1 MKARINYKSKKTIII
16 ISVALVLLI
25 VAITGTVAFVKGNRN
40 ASAAVNVDSSSSSQN
55 GENNNG
61 TNAGLQNNGDQNN
74 GETVNDKENLPN
86 AGNNANPEET
96 ENNLNSANTGNNGDN
111 SSNTNGGTTG
121 ATTGNG
127 STNGTSNRN
136 NGSSTTTTTGGA
148 NVPNQDYTQTTV
160 IPGRENVLVE
170 QNTEIGWSP
179 ISVAAYTAASRLKVH
194 KPDLELQKY
203 AYLDGDSLEELPV
216 NTAVQKGETITYVI
230 KITNKGNED
239 AKNIRTIDEIPEGT
253 ELVSISEG
261 GALNNEGKIAWKND
275 IKAGETVTVS
285 FKAKVTAD
293 SVNLIKNTAKV
304 NGEETPETKTPIITA
319 VKTANVVTTID
330 KEEVLE
336 DRYAKVGET
345 IRYTITVK
353 NTSEVDG
360 TTVITDII
368 PDGTTLVDGT
378 ITENGKFDKE
388 NKTITWNNVVVPANS
403 EVSVNFDVVVN
414 AKTIAGEDVKSVKN
428 TATIGNTPTEEVE
441 TKVANIT
448 TVKTSE
454 GIHADGTPVT
464 EENPLHELD
473 RITYTL
479 TATNN
484 GNGKGTVKISDTVPE
499 GTTLVADSIKI
510 GNDTYT
516 EKELNEG
523 IDVTL
528 EAGEKK
534 SITFIVTINPF
545 KDEKIVVR
553 NADAKQ
559 DEKEVPPTDDE
570 VIKEYVSIDVNKEF
584 VDKEN
589 VDELRPTEIVVALYK
604 NAGDA
609 THIDTRT
616 LNEQNNWKASFTNL
630 DKYDFETQ
638 ELIKYDAKELNVDKN
653 YTASYEKNKEK
664 NNITLKITNTLKYES
679 VLTNIT
685 ANKVWNDNEN
695 KVGARKSV
703 TFELYADGVATG
715 KTQTATADDWTV
727 EFKNVQKYNK
737 DGSEIKYTVI
747 ETTQVEHYNK
757 PAYSDNGLTVTN
769 TIDYTTFKTRVVA
782 TKKWIDPENAKR
794 PEVTINLYQNGSE
807 DVYATYTLKNGE
819 TLHEFTN
826 LQKYD
831 ENGNEYLYTVE
842 EAEVEGYTPEYSN
855 DTLTITNV
863 INQENTVT
871 ISGKKTWIAPAGTTY
886 PTITIKLYKNG
897 IFENKVELTNGTTN
911 YEFNNLPKYK
921 VDENGQYELDEN
933 GNVQL
938 NKYTVEEDAVD
949 GYTSVKAQNGF
960 DFINTINQEKIT
972 INGTKTWIDP
982 QGTTHDP
989 ITINLLRDGKK
1000 INSTTLANGTTSYE
1014 FKDLDRYDLSD
1025 GHEYVYKVEEINVK
1039 GYQTSYAG
1047 EYNEQITN
1055 TINQEKLSIN
1065 GTKTW
1070 IDPQGTTHN
1079 PITINLLRD
1088 GKNVDHVTLAN
1099 GTTTYKFENLDK
1111 FAQDGHIYKYTIVE
1125 EAVEGYTPTYSGE
1138 YNENITNTINQDN
1151 TVSVTGVKIW
1161 VDPQGTTHN
1170 PITINLLR
1178 DGKNVDHVTLA
1189 NGTTNYKFENLD
1201 KYAPDGH
1208 IYKYTVSEDAVD
1220 GYQTTYGE
1228 NTITNTINQEKLSI
1242 NGTKTWIDPQGTEH
1256 KEITV
1261 NLLRDNEKVNFV
1273 TLANGITNYE
1283 FKDLEKYAPDGHIY
1297 KYKVEEE
1304 NVSGYTT
1311 SYTGEYN
1318 ENITNTINQEKVSI
1332 NGEKKWVAPTG
1343 TKFPTITIN
1352 LLRDGEKIDSKE
1364 LVNGTTS
1371 YSFEN
1376 LDRYDLI
1383 NGHEYE
1389 YTVSE
1394 EKVEGYTTSYSDDKK
1409 STITNTIEQKYKTIS
1424 GTKTWIAPAGTIY
1437 PNIEITLYRNGEEYK
1452 TITLESGKTSYEFK
1466 DLETYAPDGSIY
1478 NYSVEETKLS
1488 NYTSEKAENGVDF
1501 INTIKQEQVSVRG
1514 SKTWVIP
1521 AGKIVPTIT
1530 INLLRDGEK
1539 VNSVE
1544 LTNGTTS
1551 YSFENLDRYDLTDG
1565 HEYKYTVSEGT
1576 VEGYKSEQNENNFTN
1591 TIEQDNTVI
1600 VSGNKT
1606 WVTPAGTTHPTV
1618 TINLLKNGEQYK
1630 TTTIANGNTTYEF
1643 TGLPKYK
1650 TDANG
1655 NFVLDVNG
1663 NIELNEYTVE
1673 EAELNG
1679 YTSEKAANGVDFVN
1693 TIDQELISISGEKTW
1708 VDPEGTTLV
1717 HPEITINLIKN
1728 GTKASAIK
1736 LANGNTKY
1744 EFTELPKYKTDENG
1758 KYVLDSNGNVQ
1769 LNRYTIEEENVR
1781 NYTTSY
1787 NGYNITNTFNQDIQ
1801 GTVEITTTTTSQTSV
1816 KTPLDVVFVLDISG
1830 SMNDNDK
1837 DKTMVDSVN
1846 TAISTIMNEN
1856 PESRIGVVAYSSTYN
1871 SSLANANNATTLL
1884 PLGKYTPKTTG
1895 KYLTLQEGVLR
1906 GNNEKYDTITT
1917 NVNEKKNQTL
1927 NVYGGTYTQAGIKE
1941 GAGIL
1946 TSANTKFT
1954 TTVNGKQKEITRTPV
1969 MILLSD
1975 GDPTY
1980 YNENYTT
1987 LSGKKYGNG
1996 SDTTENEAYYTIKTA
2011 NYYKQQITSHYYGT
2025 TGTKSKFYT
2034 IGLNLSG
2041 TLSETILN
2049 PTSENVN
2056 KCNDEGTEGGYF
2068 TWRNVKGKL
2077 YDKIIAD
2084 GSAGKYSY
2092 ADQSYVGSMTTSDLQ
2107 SIFNTIINDNSTST
2121 ETRDITVEESDA
2133 RRVNLEGIDTSKEF
2147 TLTIGSHSYN
2157 FAQAQTAGYV
2167 KGNNTDGYYV
2177 DISNVAKG
2185 TTISISYNK

>member
-1 MKARINYKSKKTIII
+1 MKARINYRSKRTIII
-16 ISVALVLLI
+16 ISIAVVLLI
-25 VAITGTVAFVKGNRN
+25 AAIAGTVAFVKGNKD
-40 ASAAVNVDSSSSSQN
+40 AAAAMPDDNHGTSQN
-55 GENNNG
+55 DG
-61 TNAGLQNNGDQNN
+61 TNAGLPNNGDQNDGSDQNNDGTTLPTDGDNTNPADSNNNDNN
-74 GETVNDKENLPN
+74 GSTTNDGTTGTNGAN
-86 AGNNANPEET
+86 GSTTGTTNGANTGANAGTTTGTTTAGNN
-96 ENNLNSANTGNNGDN
+96 
-111 SSNTNGGTTG
+111 
-121 ATTGNG
+121 
-127 STNGTSNRN
+127 
-136 NGSSTTTTTGGA
+136 GA
-148 NVPNQDYTQTTV
+148 NVPNQDYAQTTTV
-160 IPGRENVLVE
+160 ITENPWE
-170 QNTEIGWSP
+170 KKEIGWSP
-179 ISVAAYTAASRLKVH
+179 ISVAAYTAASKLKVH
-194 KPDLELQKY
+194 KPDLDLQKY

-239 AKNIRTIDEIPEGT
+239 TNGIRTIDSIPEGT
-253 ELVSISEG
+253 ELASISEG
-261 GALNNEGKIAWKND
+261 GALNNDGKIVWKND
-275 IKAGETVTVS
+275 IKAGKTVTVS
-285 FKAKVTAD
+285 FKVIVTAD
-293 SVNLIKNTAKV
+293 SIDLINNIAKV
-304 NGEETPETKTPIITA
+304 NGEETPETKTPVITA
-319 VKTANVVTTID
+319 NKTAQVVTIVD

-336 DRYAKVGET
+336 NRDAKVGET
-345 IRYTITVK
+345 IRYTITAK
-353 NTSEVDG
+353 NTTEVDG
-360 TTVITDII
+360 TTVIKDSI
-368 PDGTTLVDGT
+368 PDGTSFVDGT
-378 ITENGKFDKE
+378 ITEKGNFDKE
-388 NKTITWNNVVVPANS
+388 NGTITWNNVVVPAKG
-403 EVSVNFDVVVN
+403 EVSVSFDVVVN
-414 AKTIAGEDVKSVKN
+414 EKTTAGEVVKSVSN

-484 GNGKGTVKISDTVPE
+484 GNGNGTVKISDTVPE

-510 GNDTYT
+510 ENDTYT

-523 IDVTL
+523 IDVNL

-638 ELIKYDAKELNVDKN
+638 ELIKYDAKELDVDKN
-653 YTASYEKNKEK
+653 YTASYEKNQEK

-769 TIDYTTFKTRVVA
+769 TIDYTTFKTSVVA

-826 LQKYD
+826 LPKYD

-863 INQENTVT
+863 INQENTVK
-871 ISGKKTWIAPAGTTY
+871 ISGTKTWIAPEGKAF

-960 DFINTINQEKIT
+960 DFINTINQEKIS

-1070 IDPQGTTHN
+1070 IDPQ
-1079 PITINLLRD
+1079 
-1088 GKNVDHVTLAN
+1088 
-1099 GTTTYKFENLDK
+1099 E
-1111 FAQDGHIYKYTIVE
+1111 
-1125 EAVEGYTPTYSGE
+1125 
-1138 YNENITNTINQDN
+1138 
-1151 TVSVTGVKIW
+1151 
-1161 VDPQGTTHN
+1161 
-1170 PITINLLR
+1170 
-1178 DGKNVDHVTLA
+1178 
-1189 NGTTNYKFENLD
+1189 
-1201 KYAPDGH
+1201 
-1208 IYKYTVSEDAVD
+1208 
-1220 GYQTTYGE
+1220 
-1228 NTITNTINQEKLSI
+1228 
-1242 NGTKTWIDPQGTEH
+1242 TEH

-1261 NLLRDNEKVNFV
+1261 NLLRDNEKVNSV
-1273 TLANGITNYE
+1273 TLANGTTNYE
-1283 FKDLEKYAPDGHIY
+1283 FKDLDKYATDGHIY
-1297 KYKVEEE
+1297 NYKVEEE

-1311 SYTGEYN
+1311 SYAGEYN

-1352 LLRDGEKIDSKE
+1352 LLRDGEKVDSKE

-1452 TITLESGKTSYEFK
+1452 TIKLESGKTSYEFK
-1466 DLETYAPDGSIY
+1466 DLETYAPDGSVY

-1565 HEYKYTVSEGT
+1565 HEYKYTVSEDT

-1606 WVTPAGTTHPTV
+1606 WVTPVGTTHPTV

-1650 TDANG
+1650 TDANE

-1728 GTKASAIK
+1728 GTKASTIK

-1906 GNNEKYDTITT
+1906 GNNETYDTITT

-1996 SDTTENEAYYTIKTA
+1996 SDTTENEAYYTIRTA

-2034 IGLNLSG
+2034 IGLNMSG

-2185 TTISISYNK
+2185 ITISISYNK

>member
-1 MKARINYKSKKTIII
+1 MKARINYRSKRTIII
-16 ISVALVLLI
+16 ISIAVVLLI
-25 VAITGTVAFVKGNRN
+25 AAIAGTVAFVKGNKD
-40 ASAAVNVDSSSSSQN
+40 AAAAMPEDNPGTSQN
-55 GENNNG
+55 DG
-61 TNAGLQNNGDQNN
+61 TNAGLPNNGDQNDGSDQNNDGTTLPTDGDNTNPADSNNNDNN
-74 GETVNDKENLPN
+74 GSTTNDGTTGTNGAN
-86 AGNNANPEET
+86 GSTTGTTNGANTGANAGTTTGTTTAGNN
-96 ENNLNSANTGNNGDN
+96 
-111 SSNTNGGTTG
+111 
-121 ATTGNG
+121 
-127 STNGTSNRN
+127 
-136 NGSSTTTTTGGA
+136 GA
-148 NVPNQDYTQTTV
+148 NVPNQDYTQTTTV
-160 IPGRENVLVE
+160 ITENPWETKEV
-170 QNTEIGWSP
+170 GWSP
-179 ISVAAYTAASRLKVH
+179 ISVAAYTAASKLKVH
-194 KPDLELQKY
+194 KPDLDLQKY
-203 AYLDGDSLEELPV
+203 AYLDGDSLDELPV

-239 AKNIRTIDEIPEGT
+239 ANGIRTIDSIPEGT
-253 ELVSISEG
+253 ELAPISEG
-261 GALNNEGKIAWKND
+261 GALNNDGKIVWKND

-285 FKAKVTAD
+285 FKVVVTAD
-293 SVNLIKNTAKV
+293 SIDLINNIAKV
-304 NGEETPETKTPIITA
+304 NGEETPETKTPVITA
-319 VKTANVVTTID
+319 NKTAQVVKIVD

-336 DRYAKVGET
+336 NRDAKVGET
-345 IRYTITVK
+345 IRYTITAK
-353 NTSEVDG
+353 NTTEVDG
-360 TTVITDII
+360 TTVIKDSI
-368 PDGTTLVDGT
+368 PDGTSFVDGT
-378 ITENGKFDKE
+378 ITEKGNFDKE
-388 NKTITWNNVVVPANS
+388 NGTITWNNVVVPAKG
-403 EVSVNFDVVVN
+403 EVSVSFDVVVN
-414 AKTIAGEDVKSVKN
+414 EKTTEGEVVKSVSN

-473 RITYTL
+473 KITYTL
-479 TATNN
+479 IATNI

-638 ELIKYDAKELNVDKN
+638 ELIKYDAKELDVDKN
-653 YTASYEKNKEK
+653 YTASYEKNQEK

-769 TIDYTTFKTRVVA
+769 TIDYTTFKTSVLA

-819 TLHEFTN
+819 TSHEFTN
-826 LQKYD
+826 LPKYD

-863 INQENTVT
+863 INQENTVK
-871 ISGKKTWIAPAGTTY
+871 ISGTKTWIAPEGKAF

-938 NKYTVEEDAVD
+938 NVYTVEEADVK
-949 GYTSVKAQNGF
+949 GYTSKKAENGF
-960 DFINTINQEKIT
+960 DFTNTINQEKIT
-972 INGTKTWIDP
+972 
-982 QGTTHDP
+982 
-989 ITINLLRDGKK
+989 
-1000 INSTTLANGTTSYE
+1000 
-1014 FKDLDRYDLSD
+1014 
-1025 GHEYVYKVEEINVK
+1025 
-1039 GYQTSYAG
+1039 
-1047 EYNEQITN
+1047 
-1055 TINQEKLSIN
+1055 
-1065 GTKTW
+1065 
-1070 IDPQGTTHN
+1070 
-1079 PITINLLRD
+1079 
-1088 GKNVDHVTLAN
+1088 
-1099 GTTTYKFENLDK
+1099 
-1111 FAQDGHIYKYTIVE
+1111 
-1125 EAVEGYTPTYSGE
+1125 
-1138 YNENITNTINQDN
+1138 
-1151 TVSVTGVKIW
+1151 
-1161 VDPQGTTHN
+1161 
-1170 PITINLLR
+1170 
-1178 DGKNVDHVTLA
+1178 
-1189 NGTTNYKFENLD
+1189 
-1201 KYAPDGH
+1201 
-1208 IYKYTVSEDAVD
+1208 
-1220 GYQTTYGE
+1220 
-1228 NTITNTINQEKLSI
+1228 I

-1261 NLLRDNEKVNFV
+1261 NLLRDNEKVNSV
-1273 TLANGITNYE
+1273 TLANGTTNYE
-1283 FKDLEKYAPDGHIY
+1283 FKDLDKYATDGHIY
-1297 KYKVEEE
+1297 NYKVEEE

-1311 SYTGEYN
+1311 SYAGEYN

-1352 LLRDGEKIDSKE
+1352 LLRDGEKVDSKE

-1452 TITLESGKTSYEFK
+1452 TIKLESGKTSYEFK
-1466 DLETYAPDGSIY
+1466 DLETYAPDGSVY

-1565 HEYKYTVSEGT
+1565 HEYKYTVSEDT

-1606 WVTPAGTTHPTV
+1606 WVTPVGTTHPTV

-1728 GTKASAIK
+1728 GTKASTIK

-1787 NGYNITNTFNQDIQ
+1787 NGYNITNTFKQDIQ

-1846 TAISTIMNEN
+1846 TAISTIMYEN

-1906 GNNEKYDTITT
+1906 GNNETYDTITT

-1996 SDTTENEAYYTIKTA
+1996 SDTTENEAYYTIRTA

-2034 IGLNLSG
+2034 IGLNMSG

-2056 KCNDEGTEGGYF
+2056 KCNDEGSEGGYF

>member
-1 MKARINYKSKKTIII
+1 M
-16 ISVALVLLI
+16 
-25 VAITGTVAFVKGNRN
+25 
-40 ASAAVNVDSSSSSQN
+40 
-55 GENNNG
+55 
-61 TNAGLQNNGDQNN
+61 
-74 GETVNDKENLPN
+74 PN

-96 ENNLNSANTGNNGDN
+96 ENNLNSANTGNNGDNGDN

-360 TTVITDII
+360 TTVITDSI

-428 TATIGNTPTEEVE
+428 TATVGNTPTEEVE

-473 RITYTL
+473 KITYTL
-479 TATNN
+479 TATNI

-653 YTASYEKNKEK
+653 YTASYEKNQEK

-715 KTQTATADDWTV
+715 KTQTATADNWTV

-757 PAYSDNGLTVTN
+757 SAYSDNGLTVTN
-769 TIDYTTFKTRVVA
+769 TIDYTTFKTSVLA

-819 TLHEFTN
+819 TSHEFTN
-826 LQKYD
+826 LPKYD

-863 INQENTVT
+863 INQENTVK
-871 ISGKKTWIAPAGTTY
+871 ISGTKTWIAPEGKAF

-938 NKYTVEEDAVD
+938 NVYTVEEADVK
-949 GYTSVKAQNGF
+949 GYTSKKAENGF
-960 DFINTINQEKIT
+960 DFTNTINQEKIT
-972 INGTKTWIDP
+972 
-982 QGTTHDP
+982 
-989 ITINLLRDGKK
+989 
-1000 INSTTLANGTTSYE
+1000 
-1014 FKDLDRYDLSD
+1014 
-1025 GHEYVYKVEEINVK
+1025 
-1039 GYQTSYAG
+1039 
-1047 EYNEQITN
+1047 
-1055 TINQEKLSIN
+1055 
-1065 GTKTW
+1065 
-1070 IDPQGTTHN
+1070 
-1079 PITINLLRD
+1079 
-1088 GKNVDHVTLAN
+1088 
-1099 GTTTYKFENLDK
+1099 
-1111 FAQDGHIYKYTIVE
+1111 
-1125 EAVEGYTPTYSGE
+1125 
-1138 YNENITNTINQDN
+1138 
-1151 TVSVTGVKIW
+1151 
-1161 VDPQGTTHN
+1161 
-1170 PITINLLR
+1170 
-1178 DGKNVDHVTLA
+1178 
-1189 NGTTNYKFENLD
+1189 
-1201 KYAPDGH
+1201 
-1208 IYKYTVSEDAVD
+1208 
-1220 GYQTTYGE
+1220 
-1228 NTITNTINQEKLSI
+1228 I

-1261 NLLRDNEKVNFV
+1261 NLLRDNEKVNSV
-1273 TLANGITNYE
+1273 TLANGTTNYE
-1283 FKDLEKYAPDGHIY
+1283 FKDLDKYATDGHIY
-1297 KYKVEEE
+1297 NYKVEEE

-1311 SYTGEYN
+1311 SYAGEYN

-1352 LLRDGEKIDSKE
+1352 LLRDGEKVDSKE

-1452 TITLESGKTSYEFK
+1452 TIKLESGKTSYEFK
-1466 DLETYAPDGSIY
+1466 DLETYAPDGSVY

-1565 HEYKYTVSEGT
+1565 HEYKYTVSEDT

-1606 WVTPAGTTHPTV
+1606 WVTPVGTTHPTV

-1728 GTKASAIK
+1728 GTKASTIK

-1906 GNNEKYDTITT
+1906 GNNETYDTITT

-1996 SDTTENEAYYTIKTA
+1996 SDTTENEAYYTIRTA

-2025 TGTKSKFYT
+2025 TETKSKFYT
-2034 IGLNLSG
+2034 IGLNMSG

>member
-25 VAITGTVAFVKGNRN
+25 AAITGTVAFVKGNRN

-55 GENNNG
+55 GENNNV
-61 TNAGLQNNGDQNN
+61 TNAGLPNNGDQNN
-74 GETVNDKENLPN
+74 GETVNDKENLPD
-86 AGNNANPEET
+86 A
-96 ENNLNSANTGNNGDN
+96 GNNGDD

-203 AYLDGDSLEELPV
+203 AYLDGDALEELPV

-360 TTVITDII
+360 TTVITDSI

-414 AKTIAGEDVKSVKN
+414 AKTIAGEDIKSVKN
-428 TATIGNTPTEEVE
+428 TATVGNTPTEEVE

-473 RITYTL
+473 KITYTL
-479 TATNN
+479 IATNI

-653 YTASYEKNKEK
+653 YTVSYKK

-695 KVGARKSV
+695 KVGARKSI

-769 TIDYTTFKTRVVA
+769 TIDYTTFKTSVLA
-782 TKKWIDPENAKR
+782 TKKWIDQENAKR

-819 TLHEFTN
+819 TSHEFTN
-826 LQKYD
+826 LPKYD

-863 INQENTVT
+863 INQENTVK
-871 ISGKKTWIAPAGTTY
+871 ISGTKTWIAPEGKAF

-938 NKYTVEEDAVD
+938 NVYTVEEADVK
-949 GYTSVKAQNGF
+949 GYTSKKAENGF
-960 DFINTINQEKIT
+960 DFTNTINQEKIT
-972 INGTKTWIDP
+972 INGTKI
-982 QGTTHDP
+982 
-989 ITINLLRDGKK
+989 
-1000 INSTTLANGTTSYE
+1000 
-1014 FKDLDRYDLSD
+1014 
-1025 GHEYVYKVEEINVK
+1025 
-1039 GYQTSYAG
+1039 
-1047 EYNEQITN
+1047 
-1055 TINQEKLSIN
+1055 
-1065 GTKTW
+1065 W

-1099 GTTTYKFENLDK
+1099 GT
-1111 FAQDGHIYKYTIVE
+1111 
-1125 EAVEGYTPTYSGE
+1125 
-1138 YNENITNTINQDN
+1138 
-1151 TVSVTGVKIW
+1151 
-1161 VDPQGTTHN
+1161 
-1170 PITINLLR
+1170 
-1178 DGKNVDHVTLA
+1178 
-1189 NGTTNYKFENLD
+1189 
-1201 KYAPDGH
+1201 
-1208 IYKYTVSEDAVD
+1208 
-1220 GYQTTYGE
+1220 
-1228 NTITNTINQEKLSI
+1228 
-1242 NGTKTWIDPQGTEH
+1242 
-1256 KEITV
+1256 
-1261 NLLRDNEKVNFV
+1261 
-1273 TLANGITNYE
+1273 
-1283 FKDLEKYAPDGHIY
+1283 
-1297 KYKVEEE
+1297 
-1304 NVSGYTT
+1304 
-1311 SYTGEYN
+1311 
-1318 ENITNTINQEKVSI
+1318 
-1332 NGEKKWVAPTG
+1332 
-1343 TKFPTITIN
+1343 
-1352 LLRDGEKIDSKE
+1352 
-1364 LVNGTTS
+1364 
-1371 YSFEN
+1371 
-1376 LDRYDLI
+1376 
-1383 NGHEYE
+1383 
-1389 YTVSE
+1389 
-1394 EKVEGYTTSYSDDKK
+1394 
-1409 STITNTIEQKYKTIS
+1409 
-1424 GTKTWIAPAGTIY
+1424 
-1437 PNIEITLYRNGEEYK
+1437 
-1452 TITLESGKTSYEFK
+1452 TSYEFK

-1565 HEYKYTVSEGT
+1565 HEYKYTVSEET

-1996 SDTTENEAYYTIKTA
+1996 SDTTENEAYYTIRTA

-2034 IGLNLSG
+2034 IGLNMSG